1 MCELYASTPPERYS
15 VKKRSIRIQ
24 GVVTSLALE
33 NEIWHTLE
41 RIAAQEQLPLAE
53 FISTLYQEV
62 IERHG
67 SITNLASMLRV
78 TCLTYLDQCKQS
90 WVAKGSKGILH

>member
-1 MCELYASTPPERYS
+1 MCELYASTAPHRYK
-15 VKKRSIRIQ
+15 VVKRSIRIQ

-33 NEIWHTLE
+33 NETWQVLE
-41 RIAAQEQLPLAE
+41 TIAQSEQLTLSE

-67 SITNLASMLRV
+67 EIKNLASMLRV
-78 TCLTYLDQCKQS
+78 TCLTYLANSNTLDLQS
-90 WVAKGSKGILH
+90 GSN

>member
-1 MCELYASTPPERYS
+1 MCELYASTAPERYQ

-24 GVVTSLALE
+24 GVVTSIALE
-33 NEIWHTLE
+33 NEIWQTLE
-41 RIAAQEQLPLAE
+41 TIASSEQISLAE

-67 SITNLASMLRV
+67 EISNLASMLRV
-78 TCLTYLDQCKQS
+78 SCLTYMANNKES
-90 WVAKGSKGILH
+90 

>member
-1 MCELYASTPPERYS
+1 MCELYASTAPHRYE
-15 VKKRSIRIQ
+15 VDRRSIRIQ

-33 NEIWHTLE
+33 NEIWSVLE
-41 RIAAQEQLPLAE
+41 VIAKQEQLSLAE

-67 SITNLASMLRV
+67 EINNLASMLRV
-78 TCLTYLDQCKQS
+78 TCLTYLAHHKLAG
-90 WVAKGSKGILH
+90 VEKGSN